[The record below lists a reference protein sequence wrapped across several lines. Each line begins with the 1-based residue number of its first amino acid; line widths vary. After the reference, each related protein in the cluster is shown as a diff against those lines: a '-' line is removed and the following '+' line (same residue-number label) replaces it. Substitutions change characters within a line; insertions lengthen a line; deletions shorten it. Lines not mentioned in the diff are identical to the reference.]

1 MFGQDKVFIIA
12 EAGVNHNGSFD
23 LACKL
28 VDVAVDAGA
37 DAVKFQTWKTEN
49 VVTRDTKKALYQ
61 MHRRDDTETQFE
73 MLKKLELSFE
83 EFVKLKQYCDIRKIM
98 FLSTADEIES
108 ANFLNSI
115 QNIFKVGSSELTD
128 LPYLRKLAQFG
139 KPIILSTGMGD
150 LEEVKS
156 ALNAI
161 VEPGLPKD
169 MITILHCT
177 SAYPTSY
184 EEVNLHAMITIKETF
199 DVKVGYSDHTMG
211 IEIPIAAVSL
221 GATVIEKHF
230 TLDLNM
236 EGPDHKSSLELP
248 KLRAMVEAIR
258 NVEKAL
264 GDGEKKPTLSELQNM
279 TVARKSIVA
288 KEYIRKGE
296 TFINENIT
304 VKRPGTG
311 IDPSQWNIIIGKQA
325 QRDFKQDELIEI

>member
-1 MFGQDKVFIIA
+1 M
-12 EAGVNHNGSFD
+12 
-23 LACKL
+23 
-28 VDVAVDAGA
+28 
-37 DAVKFQTWKTEN
+37 
-49 VVTRDTKKALYQ
+49 
-61 MHRRDDTETQFE
+61 ETQFE
-73 MLKKLELSFE
+73 MLKRLELSFE
-83 EFVKLKQYCDIRKIM
+83 EFVKLKQYCDTRKIM

-161 VEPGLPKD
+161 VEHGLPRD

-325 QRDFKQDELIEI
+325 PRDFKQDELIEI